1 MKIYFVTTVITLLSM
16 ASCKHQTGW
25 IIENPLPV
33 QREDEV
39 IVLTRNDVAEKLA
52 IPGDKVPVFR
62 SDGMLLPSQ
71 IDDMDGDGKWDEAAV
86 LIGMEP
92 STVRKIVVS
101 FVEQAAYPQF
111 EKRTGVRLGI
121 VQPDGSFREV
131 NQYSAPSCKDS
142 FLIIAQAES
151 VNWENE
157 KFGFRNYFDCRNV
170 KDLFGKLKPVMVIDS
185 LAQPGTQSYH
195 ELADWGMDVLHCGSS
210 LGSGG
215 LALLLND
222 SLYRLGSTDV
232 YEYRKVTEGPV
243 RSVFELIYK
252 GWQVDSFTLEAV
264 ERISIFPGKYW
275 FRSEVTIANLPVG
288 AEIVTGIVT
297 SRLKKEPFEFRE
309 YGFTCMGTHDTQSL
323 NNDELGMAVIVPE
336 NQTGRTGRTTDIDF
350 FKLGFQTVK
359 EKNFSQIIS
368 ETCYIS
374 QKATARVPSVHWFA
388 AVWGAEREQWKTEE
402 GFRNYLRK
410 EMEKLAFPL
419 VIKKLSSGGKE

>member
-1 MKIYFVTTVITLLSM
+1 MKIYIIATVIILLSM
-16 ASCKHQTGW
+16 AACKHQTGW

-33 QREDEV
+33 QRDDEV
-39 IVLTRNDVAEKLA
+39 IVLTRNEVAAKLA
-52 IPGDKVPVFR
+52 IPGEKLPVFR
-62 SDGMLLPSQ
+62 SEGILLPSQ
-71 IDDMDGDGKWDEAAV
+71 IDDMDGDGKWDEAVV

-92 STVRKIVVS
+92 LSARKIVVS
-101 FVEQAAYPQF
+101 FVDQAAYPQF

-121 VQPDGSFREV
+121 LRPDGSFGEV
-131 NQYSAPSCKDS
+131 DQYSAPSCKDT
-142 FLIIAQAES
+142 FRIIAQAES

-170 KDLFGKLKPVMVIDS
+170 KDLFGKLKPVLIIDS
-185 LAQPGTQSYH
+185 LNQPGAQSYH
-195 ELADWGMDVLHCGSS
+195 EMADWGMDVLHCGSS

-232 YEYRKVTEGPV
+232 YEYRKVTEGAV

-252 GWQVDSFTLEAV
+252 GWQVDTFTLEAV
-264 ERISIFPGKYW
+264 ERISVFPGKYW
-275 FRSEVTIANLPVG
+275 FRSDVTVNGLPEG

-309 YGFTCMGTHDTQSL
+309 YGFTCIGTHDIQSL

-336 NQTGRTGRTTDIDF
+336 NETGRTGRTTDIDF

-374 QKATARVPSVHWFA
+374 QKAADRVPSAHWFA
-388 AVWGAEREQWKTEE
+388 AVWGAEREQWKTED
-402 GFRNYLRK
+402 GFRNYLS
-410 EMEKLAFPL
+410 EEIQKLASPL
-419 VIKKLSSGGKE
+419 VIKRLSGSENE

>member
-1 MKIYFVTTVITLLSM
+1 MKINIITSVIVLLSM

-39 IVLTRNDVAEKLA
+39 IVFTRNEVAAKLA
-52 IPGDKVPVFR
+52 IPGEKVPVFR
-62 SDGMLLPSQ
+62 SGGMWLPSQ

-92 STVRKIVVS
+92 SSARKIVVS
-101 FVEQAAYPQF
+101 FVDQAAYPQF

-121 VQPDGSFREV
+121 MQPDGWYGEV
-131 NQYSAPSCKDS
+131 DQYSAPSCKDS
-142 FLIIAQAES
+142 FRIIAQAES

-170 KDLFGKLKPVMVIDS
+170 KDLFGKLKPILVIDS
-185 LAQPGTQSYH
+185 LNQPGTQSYH
-195 ELADWGMDVLHCGSS
+195 EMADWGMDVLHCGSS

-222 SLYRLGSTDV
+222 SLFRLGSTDV
-232 YEYRKVTEGPV
+232 YEYRKVTEGAV
-243 RSVFELIYK
+243 RSVFELIYR
-252 GWQVDSFTLEAV
+252 GWQVDTFTLEAV
-264 ERISIFPGKYW
+264 ERISVFPGKYW
-275 FRSEVTIANLPVG
+275 FRSDVTVVGLPERAEV
-288 AEIVTGIVT
+288 VTGIVT
-297 SRLKKEPFEFRE
+297 SRLKREPFEFRE
-309 YGFTCMGTHDTQSL
+309 YGFTCIGTHDRQSL

-374 QKATARVPSVHWFA
+374 QKAADGVPSGHWFA
-388 AVWGAEREQWKTEE
+388 AVWGAEREQWKTED
-402 GFRNYLRK
+402 GFRNYLRE
-410 EMEKLAFPL
+410 EMEKLAIPL
-419 VIKKLSSGGKE
+419 VIKRLSASGKE

>member
-52 IPGDKVPVFR
+52 IPGEKVPVFR

-222 SLYRLGSTDV
+222 RRPGS
-232 YEYRKVTEGPV
+232 
-243 RSVFELIYK
+243 I
-252 GWQVDSFTLEAV
+252 
-264 ERISIFPGKYW
+264 
-275 FRSEVTIANLPVG
+275 
-288 AEIVTGIVT
+288 
-297 SRLKKEPFEFRE
+297 
-309 YGFTCMGTHDTQSL
+309 
-323 NNDELGMAVIVPE
+323 
-336 NQTGRTGRTTDIDF
+336 
-350 FKLGFQTVK
+350 
-359 EKNFSQIIS
+359 
-368 ETCYIS
+368 
-374 QKATARVPSVHWFA
+374 
-388 AVWGAEREQWKTEE
+388 
-402 GFRNYLRK
+402 
-410 EMEKLAFPL
+410 
-419 VIKKLSSGGKE
+419 GG